1 MVINNISIGVT
12 AIIGLA
18 VGFGIG
24 YFFGKKKYQAIE
36 EDSVSSVKKAFRD
49 KCEWCE
55 HSSNKYAANI
65 KSVPDPENNPDKSED
80 KDKVSEQKI
89 EYYKLA
95 EKYKAKGDEENM
107 NNNIYVISPEVFG
120 DSGYEEMSLT
130 LYSNNVLVDDIRGTV
145 IKKPEKL
152 VGTDYMDHFGN
163 DDDPDR
169 VCIRNDEKK
178 LDIEILFDMDEYEE

>member
-1 MVINNISIGVT
+1 
-12 AIIGLA
+12 
-18 VGFGIG
+18 
-24 YFFGKKKYQAIE
+24 
-36 EDSVSSVKKAFRD
+36 
-49 KCEWCE
+49 
-55 HSSNKYAANI
+55 
-65 KSVPDPENNPDKSED
+65 
-80 KDKVSEQKI
+80 
-89 EYYKLA
+89 
-95 EKYKAKGDEENM
+95 
-107 NNNIYVISPEVFG
+107 
-120 DSGYEEMSLT
+120 MSLT